1 MGTSADF
8 SAPPNWGSMK
18 GDVTRSGHRPLT
30 PAKSQSLL
38 RDYVSQSGGA
48 RSIASGG
55 GQLGSGSTARNAA
68 RSLGGFISS
77 VGRDGLDSTLRANG
91 LQDLIGGT
99 VTEIL
104 LGILSLC
111 GGTDGDIDSVDARN
125 ALSDTMDELCQ
136 NIATPEELE
145 ALLQGKADADALG
158 SLLIS
163 YFSNYLYQQFCR
175 VFFAQLEKKHG
186 LDGAASFLSS
196 IKDFIHSSVKNETVG
211 QDLSKVNWFGPE
223 GERVAQT
230 IMQNTLAVFE

>member
-8 SAPPNWGSMK
+8 SAPPNWGGMK
-18 GDVTRSGHRPLT
+18 GDVTRSGHQPLT
-30 PAKSQSLL
+30 PAKCQSLL
-38 RDYVSQSGGA
+38 SEYIAQSGGA
-48 RSIASGG
+48 RGISSGSG
-55 GQLGSGSTARNAA
+55 SLGTGSTARNAA

-111 GGTDGDIDSVDARN
+111 GGMDGDIDSVDARN
-125 ALSDTMDELCQ
+125 ALSDTMDEVCQ
-136 NIATPEELE
+136 NATTPEELE
-145 ALLQGKADADALG
+145 ALLQGQANADALG
-158 SLLIS
+158 ALLIA

-186 LDGAASFLSS
+186 IDGAASFLSS
-196 IKDFIHSSVKNETVG
+196 IKDFIHSSVMNETVG
-211 QDLSKVNWFGPE
+211 QDLSKVNWFGAE

>member
-1 MGTSADF
+1 MGTSTDF
-8 SAPPNWGSMK
+8 SAPPNWGGMK
-18 GDVTRSGHRPLT
+18 GDVTRSGHQPLT
-30 PAKSQSLL
+30 PAKSRSLL

-48 RSIASGG
+48 SSISSGG
-55 GQLGSGSTARNAA
+55 SQLGSGSTARNAA
-68 RSLGGFISS
+68 LSLGGFITS
-77 VGRDGLDSTLRANG
+77 VGHNGLDSTLRATG
-91 LQDLIGGT
+91 LESLIGGT

-125 ALSDTMDELCQ
+125 ALSDTMDELCR
-136 NIATPEELE
+136 NVATPEALE
-145 ALLQGKADADALG
+145 VLLQGKADTDALG
-158 SLLIS
+158 SLLIL

-186 LDGAASFLSS
+186 LDGAASFLTS
-196 IKDFIHSSVKNETVG
+196 IKDFIHSSVRNVTLG
-211 QDLSKVNWFGPE
+211 QELSKVNWFGPE

>member
-8 SAPPNWGSMK
+8 SAPPNWGGMK
-18 GDVTRSGHRPLT
+18 SDVTRSGHQPLS
-30 PAKSQSLL
+30 PAKCQSLL
-38 RDYVSQSGGA
+38 RDYISQSGGA
-48 RSIASGG
+48 RTISSGG
-55 GQLGSGSTARNAA
+55 GQLGSGATARHAA

-91 LQDLIGGT
+91 LHDLIGGT

-104 LGILSLC
+104 LGIVSLC

-125 ALSDTMDELCQ
+125 ALSETMDELCQ
-136 NIATPEELE
+136 NVATPEALE
-145 ALLQGKADADALG
+145 AILQGQVSLIALG
-158 SLLIS
+158 SLLIA

-186 LDGAASFLSS
+186 LDGAALFLSS

-211 QDLSKVNWFGPE
+211 QDVSKVNWFGPD

>member
-1 MGTSADF
+1 MGTSTDF
-8 SAPPNWGSMK
+8 SAPPNWVAVK
-18 GDVTRSGHRPLT
+18 GDVTRSGHQPLT
-30 PAKSQSLL
+30 PAKCQSLL
-38 RDYVSQSGGA
+38 RDYVSHSGGA
-48 RSIASGG
+48 RSISSGSGSLG
-55 GQLGSGSTARNAA
+55 GGSTARNAA
-68 RSLGGFISS
+68 RNLGGFISS
-77 VGRDGLDSTLRANG
+77 VGRDGLDLTLRANG
-91 LQDLIGGT
+91 LHNLIGGT

-104 LGILSLC
+104 FGILSLC

-136 NIATPEELE
+136 NATTPDALE
-145 ALLQGKADADALG
+145 ALLQGQANADALG
-158 SLLIS
+158 SLLIA

-186 LDGAASFLSS
+186 FDGAASFLSS

-211 QDLSKVNWFGPE
+211 QDLSKVNWFGPD

>member
-8 SAPPNWGSMK
+8 SAPPNWGGMK
-18 GDVTRSGHRPLT
+18 GDVTRSGHKPLT
-30 PAKSQSLL
+30 PAKCQSLL
-38 RDYVSQSGGA
+38 SEYISQGGGA
-48 RSIASGG
+48 RGISSGG

-111 GGTDGDIDSVDARN
+111 EGMDGDIDSVDARN

-136 NIATPEELE
+136 NVATPEELE
-145 ALLQGKADADALG
+145 ALLQGKTNAEALG
-158 SLLIS
+158 SLLIA

-211 QDLSKVNWFGPE
+211 QDLSKIQWFGPE
-223 GERVAQT
+223 GERVSQT

>member
-8 SAPPNWGSMK
+8 SAPPNWGGMK
-18 GDVTRSGHRPLT
+18 GDVTRSGHQPLT
-30 PAKSQSLL
+30 PAKCQSLL
-38 RDYVSQSGGA
+38 RDYVSQIGGA
-48 RSIASGG
+48 RSVASGSG
-55 GQLGSGSTARNAA
+55 SLGSGSTARNAA

-91 LQDLIGGT
+91 LQDLVGGT

-111 GGTDGDIDSVDARN
+111 GGTDGEIDSVDARN
-125 ALSDTMDELCQ
+125 ALSDTMDELCKDTT
-136 NIATPEELE
+136 TPEELE
-145 ALLQGKADADALG
+145 AILQGQASAEALG
-158 SLLIS
+158 TLLVA

-186 LDGAASFLSS
+186 FDVAASYLAS

-223 GERVAQT
+223 GERVTQT
-230 IMQNTLAVFE
+230 IMRNTLAVFE

>member
-8 SAPPNWGSMK
+8 SAPPNWGGMK
-18 GDVTRSGHRPLT
+18 SDVTRSGHQPLT
-30 PAKSQSLL
+30 PAKCQSLL
-38 RDYVSQSGGA
+38 SEYISQGGGA
-48 RSIASGG
+48 RGISSGS
-55 GQLGSGSTARNAA
+55 GQLGSGATARTAA
-68 RSLGGFISS
+68 RNLGGFVSS
-77 VGRDGLDSTLRANG
+77 VGRDGLESALRANG
-91 LQDLIGGT
+91 LQDLIGKP

-104 LGILSLC
+104 LGILGLC

-136 NIATPEELE
+136 NAATPEELE
-145 ALLQGKADADALG
+145 KLLQDHANADALG

-163 YFSNYLYQQFCR
+163 YFSNYLYHQFCR

-186 LDGAASFLSS
+186 FDGAASFLSS
-196 IKDFIHSSVKNETVG
+196 IKDFIHSSVMNETVN

>member
-8 SAPPNWGSMK
+8 SAPPNWGGMK
-18 GDVTRSGHRPLT
+18 GDVTRSGRQPLT
-30 PAKSQSLL
+30 PAKCQSLL
-38 RDYVSQSGGA
+38 RAYVSQSGGA

-55 GQLGSGSTARNAA
+55 GSFGSGSTARNAA

-136 NIATPEELE
+136 NATTPEELE
-145 ALLQGKADADALG
+145 ALLQGQTSADALG
-158 SLLIS
+158 TLLIA
-163 YFSNYLYQQFCR
+163 YFSNYLYHQFCR

-186 LDGAASFLSS
+186 LDVAASFLSS

-223 GERVAQT
+223 GERVAHT

>member
-8 SAPPNWGSMK
+8 SAPPNWSGMK
-18 GDVTRSGHRPLT
+18 SDVTRSGHQPLAQ
-30 PAKSQSLL
+30 AKCQSLL

-48 RSIASGG
+48 KSVASGG
-55 GQLGSGSTARNAA
+55 GSLGSGSTARNAA
-68 RSLGGFISS
+68 RNLGGFISS
-77 VGRDGLDSTLRANG
+77 VGRDGLNSTLRANG
-91 LQDLIGGT
+91 LQDLVGGT

-104 LGILSLC
+104 LGVLSLC

-136 NIATPEELE
+136 NATTPEELE
-145 ALLQGKADADALG
+145 SLLQGQTSADALG
-158 SLLIS
+158 RLLIA

-186 LDGAASFLSS
+186 LDVAASFLLS

-211 QDLSKVNWFGPE
+211 QDLSKLNWFGPE
-223 GERVAQT
+223 GERVTQT
-230 IMQNTLAVFE
+230 IMQNTLVVFE

>member
-8 SAPPNWGSMK
+8 SAPPNWGGMK
-18 GDVTRSGHRPLT
+18 GDVTRSGHQPLT
-30 PAKSQSLL
+30 PAKCQSLL
-38 RDYVSQSGGA
+38 SDYVSQSGGS
-48 RSIASGG
+48 RSISSGG
-55 GQLGSGSTARNAA
+55 GQLGSGSTARKAA

-91 LQDLIGGT
+91 LQDLVGGT

-136 NIATPEELE
+136 NATTPEELE
-145 ALLQGKADADALG
+145 ALLQGQANADALG
-158 SLLIS
+158 SLLIA

-186 LDGAASFLSS
+186 LDVAASFLSS